1 MLNIGKEAEKDIK
14 EAFNWYESQRQALG
28 MSFLSELES
37 ILEQIQ
43 ENPQLY
49 AFVHKTIRRAL
60 CKRFPFAVYYIENQ
74 SSIHVLAVL
83 QQRRNPSEWQKR
95 K

>member
-14 EAFNWYESQRQALG
+14 EAFNWYETQRQALG

-37 ILEQIQ
+37 ILAQIQ

-49 AFVHKTIRRAL
+49 AFVHNTIRRAL
-60 CKRFPFAVYYIENQ
+60 CKRFPFAVYFIENQ
-74 SSIHVLAVL
+74 SGIHVLAVL
-83 QQRRNPSEWQKR
+83 QQRRNPSEWQNR

>member
-1 MLNIGKEAEKDIK
+1 MLDLATEAEKDIK

-49 AFVHKTIRRAL
+49 AFAHKTIRRAL
-60 CKRFPFAVYYIENQ
+60 CKRFPYAVYYIENQ
-74 SSIHVLAVL
+74 SSIYVLALL
-83 QQRRNPSEWQKR
+83 QQRRKPSEWQKR